1 LPDLNAG
8 NNWALPDSFSH
19 LRGPTV
25 VRELQLTCHGQYL
38 ELAGERGGA
47 AVTIPVR
54 NGLIDQAVREL
65 AGEIR
70 RRVESWG
77 PVMRDGRWEPVL
89 SVRVSADGESRFRQ
103 LEMLMRNSGVRV
115 ERKRTR

>member
-1 LPDLNAG
+1 M
-8 NNWALPDSFSH
+8 
-19 LRGPTV
+19 